1 MTTTLEILRAA
12 RAKIERPE
20 CWTKGAFARDA
31 VGGECMSSEPD
42 AVCWC
47 SDGAIGAVIATTDV
61 HDFCAFEAL
70 SRAIGNLHV
79 AEWNDAPERTHAEVL
94 AAFDAAIAAEASK

>member
-20 CWTKGAFARDA
+20 CWTKGELARDA
-31 VGGECMSSEPD
+31 AGNSVTPD
-42 AVCWC
+42 SAEAVCWC
-47 SDGAIGAVIATTDV
+47 PVGAIHASTLIG
-61 HDFCAFEAL
+61 HERFCA
-70 SRAIGNLHV
+70 RHVIVNAIDSLNIGG
-79 AEWNDAPERTHAEVL
+79 WNDAPERTHAEVL